1 LSPSPHTLD
10 RVEATFD
17 AKAIFANAGLILPAT
32 LAQHLGLPE
41 LFRQHLHL
49 GKVPGAANPER
60 KAMTMIHSLLAG
72 GQWIGDVNVLRA
84 GALSAE
90 VLGMAPAAA
99 TTVSTFLR
107 AVTSGHAR
115 QFDAVQEDLHQR
127 AWDAGAQPPGRVLKL
142 DLDSTVIETY
152 GLKKQG
158 GKHFTYLN
166 TRGYHPLLAVIAE
179 SGEVVHS
186 RLREGR
192 ASSGRGAGSFAR
204 QALARIQRLAAMREV
219 VVRADSGFYAEKV
232 VAARQAHG
240 ARFSISVRLQKSHH
254 ELLAAIPEEEWK
266 PIPYW
271 LEGAADV
278 AEIPYRP
285 FGKKRTYRLIVR
297 RVAPTPGSQL
307 WLQGLAYSYY
317 AFITDREGDMLEL
330 EADHRQHAVVEDV
343 IRDLKHGLALNHMPS
358 GKFGANAAWLALNVI
373 AHNLCRWMGCLGG
386 FAITCLKTWR
396 QRFLAV
402 PARLVRHGGRWQ
414 LRLPRNWPWQEQF
427 LALLAQLRAVVLP
440 PAVT

>member
-1 LSPSPHTLD
+1 LAPSPHTLD
-10 RVEATFD
+10 RLDVTFD
-17 AKAIFANAGLILPAT
+17 AKGIVANAGLILPAT
-32 LAQHLGLPE
+32 LGQHLGLPE

-49 GKVPGAANPER
+49 GKVPGAANPEW
-60 KAMTMIHSLLAG
+60 KAMTMLHSLLAG
-72 GQWIGDVNVLRA
+72 GEWIDDVKALRA
-84 GALSAE
+84 GGLSAE
-90 VLGMAPAAA
+90 ILGMAPAAA

-107 AVTSGHAR
+107 AVTPGHAR

-127 AWDAGAQPPGRVLKL
+127 AWDVGARPAGRILRL
-142 DLDSTVIETY
+142 DLDSSLIETY
-152 GLKKQG
+152 GLQKQG
-158 GKHFTYLN
+158 GKHFTYQG
-166 TRGYHPLLAVIAE
+166 TRGYHPLLAVLAE
-179 SGEVVHS
+179 GGEVIHS

-192 ASSGRGAGSFAR
+192 ASSGRGASSFAR
-204 QALARIQRLAAMREV
+204 QSLARLHRLAPALEV

-232 VAARQAHG
+232 VAACQAHR

-254 ELLAAIPEEEWK
+254 QLIAAIPEEGWT

-278 AEIPYRP
+278 AEIPYQP
-285 FGKKRTYRLIVR
+285 FGKKRAYRLIVR

-307 WLQGLAYSYY
+307 WLQGLAYSHY
-317 AFITDREGDMLEL
+317 AFITDRQGDMLEL

-373 AHNLCRWMGCLGG
+373 AHNLCRWMGRLGS

-402 PARLVRHGGRWQ
+402 PARLVTHGGRRR
-414 LRLPRNWPWQEQF
+414 LRLPMHWPWQQQF
-427 LALLAQLRAVVLP
+427 LALLATLRTVALP
-440 PAVT
+440 TVT